1 MTSVKNRQRMGQFLS
16 AAVLCATVPA
26 VQAQTAVAQD
36 GEKAV
41 DKPLLVVLTPP
52 QASPAYA
59 VTKPFRDGI
68 LASYREDKDNY
79 TIRQVEVKPEE
90 GVAKVLEQVAD
101 EGAML
106 VIGPI
111 LKNNVDEIAQM
122 PFVPLPVL
130 AINRTSAEVLP
141 ELFINMD
148 MSAES
153 QMSQLVSEAV
163 AKTKRSAEA
172 NLPFLI
178 LTTSNPYDQ
187 RLADAAEAALDKEE
201 IPSVRMSLAP
211 SDLREMVRSEEQEF
225 RATVFAM
232 NSTYAGMVRPFL
244 APYTPVYGTSYT
256 DPKNNED
263 AMSAHTQSNDLRGM
277 VTLEIPA
284 ITELDSTT
292 YSKYRS
298 RLLKM
303 TAEERLMF
311 SVGVD
316 AWRLGK
322 EWLEWH
328 EKVDYADGMSGRIH
342 FDKSEGPH
350 VARSLT
356 PVVVTTKVQTR
367 DQDEPDFVESS
378 QEAGL

>member
-1 MTSVKNRQRMGQFLS
+1 MTSVKNRQRMGQILS
-16 AAVLCATVPA
+16 AAVLCAAVPTL
-26 VQAQTAVAQD
+26 QAQTAVAQD

-52 QASPAYA
+52 KASPAYA

-79 TIRQVEVKPEE
+79 KIRQVEVKPEE

-111 LKNNVDEIAQM
+111 LKNNVDEVAQM
-122 PFVPLPVL
+122 PFVPVPVL
-130 AINRTSAEVLP
+130 AINRTSADVLP

-148 MSAES
+148 MSAEG
-153 QMSQLVSEAV
+153 QMTQLVSEAV
-163 AKTKRSAEA
+163 AKTKKSAEA

-187 RLADAAEAALDKEE
+187 RLADSAEAALDKEE

-263 AMSAHTQSNDLRGM
+263 AMSARTQSNDLRGM

-292 YSKYRS
+292 YSKYRK

-311 SVGVD
+311 SVGID

-342 FDKSEGPH
+342 FDKSEGAH
-350 VARSLT
+350 VVRRLT
-356 PVVVTTKVQTR
+356 PVVVTTKVQTH

>member
-1 MTSVKNRQRMGQFLS
+1 MTSVKNRQLMGQFLS
-16 AAVLCATVPA
+16 AAVLCAAVPA
-26 VQAQTAVAQD
+26 VQAQTAIAQD

-52 QASPAYA
+52 LESPAYV

-68 LASYREDKDNY
+68 LASYGEDKDNY
-79 TIRQVEVKPEE
+79 TIRQVEIKPEE
-90 GVAKVLEQVAD
+90 GVAKVLEQAAD

-111 LKNNVDEIAQM
+111 VKSNVDEVAQM
-122 PFVPLPVL
+122 PFVPVPVL
-130 AINRTSAEVLP
+130 AINRTSAEVVP
-141 ELFINMD
+141 ELFISMD

-153 QMSQLVSEAV
+153 QMDQLVSEAV
-163 AKTKRSAEA
+163 AKTKRSSEA

-178 LTTSNPYDQ
+178 LTTSNSYDQ

-225 RATVFAM
+225 RGTIFAM

-244 APYTPVYGTSYT
+244 APYTPVYATSYT

-263 AMSAHTQSNDLRGM
+263 AMSARTQSNDLRGM

-292 YSKYRS
+292 YGKYRE
-298 RLLKM
+298 RLIKM
-303 TAEERLMF
+303 TAEERLLF
-311 SVGVD
+311 SVGID

-328 EKVDYADGMSGRIH
+328 QKVDYADGMSGRIH
-342 FDKSEGPH
+342 FDKSEGSH
-350 VARSLT
+350 VARYLT